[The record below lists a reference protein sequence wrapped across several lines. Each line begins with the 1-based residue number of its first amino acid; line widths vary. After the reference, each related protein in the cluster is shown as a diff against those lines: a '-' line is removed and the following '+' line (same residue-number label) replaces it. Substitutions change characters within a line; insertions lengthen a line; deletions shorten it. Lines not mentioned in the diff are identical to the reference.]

1 MRGGPKVTFS
11 GLGGNAEEDVDEE
24 VFIFLVRIPRMIG
37 CVYRPSQRHT
47 STSTQ
52 RMLEAF
58 SSRCKFKE
66 STVGVSVLSPHPS

>member
-52 RMLEAF
+52 RIEAF
-58 SSRCKFKE
+58 SSRCNFKE
-66 STVGVSVLSPHPS
+66 STVGVSVLSPRPS